1 MPRGRRPDA
10 PDADAGVD
18 VDGPSSFSLK
28 GQRPREEAVDPGEEG
43 GADAAPPRRA
53 TVNSTLQDYARR
65 AVQGGLTLR
74 EGLRSSYERLDPDTQ
89 AFVDTLGTGAATG
102 SAIRDYQDP
111 ESRIHRHTL
120 KDQEE
125 AALRETYGL
134 TPMRRAALLIESSEG
149 DDVEPTTGPV
159 GPSVSPSGTISSERD
174 LMSART
180 LLRRNQPTRALRF
193 IREAIRMNQ
202 EAYPQPPGADMLPR
216 FRGLDQQYAQEKADP
231 YGTRAMLEAFEQIA
245 LAMVRKLRFEQSR
258 ATADTTGA
266 DDPDDAQ

>member
-1 MPRGRRPDA
+1 MPRGRRPEA
-10 PDADAGVD
+10 PDAGVD

-53 TVNSTLQDYARR
+53 TVNDTLQDYARR

-89 AFVDTLGTGAATG
+89 AFVDTLGTGAAAG
-102 SAIRDYQDP
+102 SAITDYQDP
-111 ESRIHRHTL
+111 ESRIHRHAL

-134 TPMRRAALLIESSEG
+134 APAQRAAAFLEG
-149 DDVEPTTGPV
+149 FAEEDVEPTTGPV
-159 GPSVSPSGTISSERD
+159 GPTVSPEGVISSGRD

-180 LLRRNQPTRALRF
+180 LLRRNQPMRALRF
-193 IREAIRMNQ
+193 IRQAIRMNQ
-202 EAYPQPPGADMLPR
+202 EAYPQQPGDGMLPGSAR
-216 FRGLDQQYAQEKADP
+216 TLNQQHAQGKADP

-245 LAMVRKLRFEQSR
+245 VAMVRKLRFEQSR

-266 DDPDDAQ
+266 DDPDDAR